1 MKTIEDKREKK
12 ALLEGVTEVRPAED
26 LKLTY
31 GSFTRP
37 SSPTE
42 YLVESN
48 SSWRPFTS
56 RDFAAEFRRRC
67 TVLTRMRKAA
77 IGGQIPPS
85 SSRPSSPRL
94 QAFTPKGNRTT
105 LSEPDELTQNLWT
118 CYLMLLE
125 NGASLRLAT
134 GALPPSQAD
143 PRDPASQTRRTW
155 IISSTTPVFGPTC
168 ASSTS
173 TPC

>member
-12 ALLEGVTEVRPAED
+12 ALLEGVTELRPAEH

-42 YLVESN
+42 YLVESS

-56 RDFAAEFRRRC
+56 RDFAVEFKRRC
-67 TVLTRMRKAA
+67 TVLTRMRRAA
-77 IGGQIPPS
+77 MGGQIPPS

-134 GALPPSQAD
+134 ARALRRLIPVTRLRRLEEPGPPRRLCLSTNLHAPLLQALT
-143 PRDPASQTRRTW
+143 A
-155 IISSTTPVFGPTC
+155 
-168 ASSTS
+168 
-173 TPC
+173 